1 MTIIGSF
8 NVPFGG
14 FKNFSLKIEK
24 IPQNKESLPVA
35 HTCFNQLD
43 LPEYESK
50 EIMKEKIFIALTE
63 GSKGFYIG

>member
-1 MTIIGSF
+1 
-8 NVPFGG
+8 VPFGG

-24 IPQNKESLPVA
+24 IPHSKEALPVA

-43 LPEYESK
+43 LPQYESK
-50 EIMKEKIFIALTE
+50 EIMKEKILIALTE